1 MIVDKLFKNMFA
13 KFQGD
18 LSKIVE
24 DMLKKKNNI
33 TRKTVKIK
41 KSMF

>member
-1 MIVDKLFKNMFA
+1 MKFKMIVDNVLKIMFA
-13 KFQGD
+13 KFQSD

-33 TRKTVKIK
+33 YSKNREN
-41 KSMF
+41 